1 MSDASIAPTAGLASL
16 NGQTALVTG
25 AGSPEGIGFATARLL
40 GRLGAAVAVAST
52 TERIQDRAADLQAE
66 GIEAL
71 GLVADLTDPSQVD
84 ALATSVR
91 AWRPAVDIVINNAGM
106 VSLISGWDAEKLLE
120 ELTLAEWDEALA
132 RNLRTAF
139 LVTQA
144 FLPRMKVR
152 GYGRIVYV
160 SSTTGP
166 LVAMPLQTTYATAKA
181 AMVGLT
187 RALALEVAQA
197 GITVNAVGPGW
208 IATASATPA
217 EAEAALASP
226 MRRAGTADEVAALI
240 AFLASPAASYVTGQL
255 MIVDGGNSI
264 IEDKAHP

>member
-1 MSDASIAPTAGLASL
+1 MNEPSADIHGGFISLAGQS
-16 NGQTALVTG
+16 ALVTG
-25 AGSPEGIGFATARLL
+25 AGSPIGIGFATARLL
-40 GRLGAAVAVAST
+40 GRLGASVAIVST
-52 TERIQDRAADLQAE
+52 TDRIHDRAAELASE
-66 GIEAL
+66 GVDSL
-71 GLVADLTDPSQVD
+71 GLVADLTDPRQVA
-84 ALATSVR
+84 ALAAKVQS
-91 AWRPAVDIVINNAGM
+91 WRPARDIVVNNAGLA
-106 VSLISGWDAEKLLE
+106 SLISGSDAAKPLE

-144 FLPRMKVR
+144 FLPGMKAR
-152 GYGRIVYV
+152 AYGRIVYV

-166 LVAMPLQTTYATAKA
+166 LVAMPLYSTYSAAKA
-181 AMVGLT
+181 GMVGLT

-208 IATASATPA
+208 IATAAASSV

-226 MRRAGTADEVAALI
+226 MRRAGTADEVASLI
-240 AFLASPAASYVTGQL
+240 AFLVSPAASYITGQL
-255 MIVDGGNSI
+255 VIVDGGNSI